1 VKSKKKILRIVTS
14 LNPKY
19 GGPSVGIIESSKHLI
34 KNGFKVDIVTLD
46 KQKGLNPKFKNI
58 KIINFSDYLGSNYR
72 FSFKAYMWLFKSRIH
87 YDFFIIHGLW
97 QFQTLLARLLL
108 KGRYLVFT
116 HGQLDPFFGLNFLKK
131 IKKKIYWYLFEYQNL
146 QKANSII
153 LTSEQEKKNLNN
165 TFVNTNKIKKQV
177 IRYGIFKKKIN
188 KKLIIKKFHS
198 KFPFIKKRNFY
209 LFLGRFHEK
218 KGCEIIIK
226 SIEKLGKKINTPILL
241 AGPFRNN
248 NYEKKLKNLVKK
260 YNLQKK
266 IFFSDGLYG
275 DLKWGAIYSSKAMLL
290 ASQGEN
296 FGVSLAESLSMGRP
310 VLTTKKVNIHKDISK
325 YSAGLISSN
334 TVNSFSR
341 QLYNFENF
349 ESKKIHTMSL
359 NAKKCFNKNF
369 NLSLND
375 KSLIQLFK

>member
-1 VKSKKKILRIVTS
+1 MKSKKKILRIVSS
-14 LNPKY
+14 LNPKH
-19 GGPSVGIIESSKHLI
+19 GGPSVGIIESSKYLI

-46 KQKGLNPKFKNI
+46 KQKGFNPKFKNI
-58 KIINFSDYLGSNYR
+58 KIINFSDYLGSHYR

-108 KGRYLVFT
+108 KGRYLVFV

-153 LTSEQEKKNLNN
+153 LTSEQEKKKLNN

-226 SIEKLGKKINTPILL
+226 SIKKLGKKINTPILL

-248 NYEKKLKNLVKK
+248 NYEKKLINLVKK
-260 YNLQKK
+260 HNLQKK
-266 IFFSDGLYG
+266 IFFSDALYR

-290 ASQGEN
+290 ASHGEN
-296 FGVSLAESLSMGRP
+296 FGISLAESLSMGRP
-310 VLTTKKVNIHKDISK
+310 VLTTNKVNIHKIISK
-325 YSAGLISSN
+325 YNAGLISSN
-334 TVNSFSR
+334 TVNSFSN
-341 QLYNFENF
+341 QLYNFENLKN
-349 ESKKIHTMSL
+349 KKLMAMSV
-359 NAKKCFNKNF
+359 NAEKCFDINF

-375 KSLIQLFK
+375 KSLIKLII